1 MAQRLTQVNIYY
13 SWAEKASKNICQITL
28 TKVVVAQDIEEQKLK
43 ILFLIKSKGDAYTYD
58 EIYTTGFLPA

>member
-28 TKVVVAQDIEEQKLK
+28 TKVVAQDIEEQKLK